1 MDLKSVNEHSSFL
14 IKKSVRRKIE
24 AILFVIASW
33 YRWLRAVLKPNPRI
47 KMSLQSKLFLNM
59 NLMHPIKNIFE

>member
-24 AILFVIASW
+24 AILFVILLSS
-33 YRWLRAVLKPNPRI
+33 LVTGCSKLNPWI
-47 KMSLQSKLFLNM
+47 KMLLRSKLFLNM